1 MNDDELLTAV
11 RESFADVRSATA
23 LERIVSRSRKVRAR
37 RRIPGVTGV
46 LALAAGAAVA
56 VSVALVPASNT
67 AGHQPSHPV
76 HAQLAAWT
84 VTKQADGTILVKLRE
99 FRDRAGLQRR
109 LRADG
114 VPASVIFVEAGK
126 IPANPNRIPGN
137 PCRQFNGDGNNKN
150 SRRLLKVA
158 YLADPKAP
166 DPFQGG
172 VVIHPSALPRHVG
185 LQLYITR
192 NLGYSSPQHDGG
204 VAYFE
209 DLVQAS
215 RQCTGS

>member
-11 RESFADVRSATA
+11 RDSLADVRSNTE
-23 LERIVSRSRKVRAR
+23 LERIVSRSRRVRAR
-37 RRIPGVTGV
+37 RRIPAVTGV

-56 VSVALVPASNT
+56 VSVALVPAS
-67 AGHQPSHPV
+67 HQPSHPL
-76 HAQLAAWT
+76 HARLAAWT

-99 FRDRAGLQRR
+99 FRDRAGLQRK

-114 VPASVIFVEAGK
+114 VPASVIFVQAGK
-126 IPANPNRIPGN
+126 IPANPDRIPGN

-209 DLVQAS
+209 DLVKAS